1 MGHRRERYCKWQR
14 NLTEPSA
21 APADLGLAYDAL
33 SERRVRTN
41 YSGIRP
47 PSLHVRRR
55 AGRTLRGWCGSPNLQ
70 ASGSRLAK
78 GEVFGATFDLA
89 CRKPRSKDRQ
99 DGQCLSR

>member
-47 PSLHVRRR
+47 PSLPFVDGLDVLCEGG
-55 AGRTLRGWCGSPNLQ
+55 AGRLIFRRQEVDWRKGKSS
-70 ASGSRLAK
+70 ARL
-78 GEVFGATFDLA
+78 LI
-89 CRKPRSKDRQ
+89 
-99 DGQCLSR
+99 